1 MEDKKKNRPLNLI
14 DVRQMLTLAS
24 AGCIIVLF
32 YLLIGKFPGVLEVLG
47 DLIRALTPIIIGCIL
62 AFLLNPIVNRLRV
75 WLSQALKKVYK
86 DKYGEKQDHI
96 VDVLA
101 VALAILFFL
110 MLLTAFF
117 WILIPSLYESI
128 NSLYANFDKY
138 TANSEKFVRDLVK
151 DYPNVVDIV
160 NNYMD
165 YIEIALKNLFTEKLI
180 PNMDTVVKTLSSGI
194 IGSVKFVFNFL
205 IGIIAAIY
213 ILGSKDKFSAQ
224 FKKVVYSI
232 FSIKNG
238 NKILAASEY
247 IDGVF
252 SGFIS
257 GKIVDSI
264 IIGIICFAFCRI
276 VDMPYAVLIS
286 VIIGVTNIIPFFGP
300 FIGAIP
306 SALLVF
312 VESPK
317 MCLVFIIFIIVL
329 QQVDGNILG
338 PLILGDTIG
347 ISSFWIL
354 FAILLGGN
362 LFGFPG
368 MVLGVPTFACIYSLL
383 IRLIGDGLNKKGLEN
398 DIDYFVALRGF
409 DEEGN
414 PIRGPKKRIESQS
427 MRRKR
432 EKQMA
437 QLQASKDLIN
447 KVTRHDKKSTEDSN
461 KHQEEK

>member
-1 MEDKKKNRPLNLI
+1 MEDNKKNRHLNFI
-14 DVRQMLTLAS
+14 NVKQMLTLAS

-32 YLLIGKFPGVLEVLG
+32 YLLVGKFPRVLEGVG
-47 DLIRALTPIIIGCIL
+47 DLLRALTPIIIGCII

-75 WLSQALKKVYK
+75 WLSQLLKKAIK
-86 DKYGEKQDHI
+86 DKYTVKHDRFADGA
-96 VDVLA
+96 A

-110 MLLTAFF
+110 LLLTAFF
-117 WILIPSLYESI
+117 WVLIPSLYESI

-151 DYPNVVDIV
+151 DYPDVVDIV

-224 FKKVVYSI
+224 FKKLIYSV

-238 NKILAASEY
+238 NRILSATEY

-264 IIGIICFAFCRI
+264 IIGFICFAFCSI
-276 VDMPYAVLIS
+276 VHMPYAVLVS

-317 MCLVFIIFIIVL
+317 MCLVFIIFIIIL

-368 MVLGVPTFACIYSLL
+368 MVLGVPTFACLYSLL
-383 IRLIGDGLNKKGLEN
+383 IRIIGDGLNKKGLKN
-398 DIDYFVALRGF
+398 DTEFFIALRGF
-409 DEEGN
+409 DENGN
-414 PIRGPKKRIESQS
+414 PVRGPKKRIESQS
-427 MRRKR
+427 MIKKR
-432 EKQMA
+432 EKQKA
-437 QLQASKDLIN
+437 QLQASKELLN
-447 KVTRHDKKSTEDSN
+447 KVTHLDKKNTENSN

>member
-1 MEDKKKNRPLNLI
+1 MEDKKKNRHLDLI
-14 DVRQMLTLAS
+14 DTKRMLTIAS

-32 YLLIGKFPGVLEVLG
+32 YLLIGKFPLVLKSLG
-47 DLIRALTPIIIGCIL
+47 RLISALSPIIIGCII
-62 AFLLNPIVNRLRV
+62 AFLLNPIVNRLRI
-75 WLSQALKKVYK
+75 WLREVFKNIFK
-86 DKYGEKQDHI
+86 DKYSDKHAHMADGLS
-96 VDVLA
+96 VVLS
-101 VALAILFFL
+101 ILFFL
-110 MLLTAFF
+110 LILTAFF

-128 NSLYANFDKY
+128 NSLYDNFDKY
-138 TANSEKFVRDLVK
+138 TTNTENFVRNLVK
-151 DYPNVVDIV
+151 DYPKVVNVV

-165 YIEIALKNLFTEKLI
+165 DIEAAIKNLFTEKLL

-213 ILGSKDKFSAQ
+213 ILSSKDKYSAQ
-224 FKKVVYSI
+224 FKKLVYAV
-232 FSIKNG
+232 FPIKKG
-238 NKILAASEY
+238 NKILAVTEY

-257 GKIVDSI
+257 GKIIDSI
-264 IIGIICFAFCRI
+264 IIGVICFAFCRI
-276 VDMPYAVLIS
+276 VEMPYAVLVS

-306 SALLVF
+306 SAFLVF

-317 MCLVFIIFIIVL
+317 MCLVFIIFIVIL
-329 QQVDGNILG
+329 QQIDGNILG

-362 LFGFPG
+362 LFGFAG
-368 MVLGVPTFACIYSLL
+368 MVLGVPTFACIYALL
-383 IRLIGDGLNKKGLEN
+383 IRTIGDGLEKKGLKN
-398 DIDYFVALRGF
+398 DTEYFIALRGF
-409 DEEGN
+409 DENGN
-414 PIRGPKKRIESQS
+414 PIRGPKKRYESQS
-427 MRRKR
+427 MIKKR
-432 EKQMA
+432 EKQKA
-437 QLQASKDLIN
+437 QLQASKELLN
-447 KVTRHDKKSTEDSN
+447 KVTHFDKKTDDSN

>member
-14 DVRQMLTLAS
+14 NVRQMLTLAS

-427 MRRKR
+427 MRKKR

>member
-1 MEDKKKNRPLNLI
+1 MEDKKKNRHLDLI
-14 DVRQMLTLAS
+14 DTKRMLTIAS

-32 YLLIGKFPGVLEVLG
+32 YLLIGKFPLVLKSLG
-47 DLIRALTPIIIGCIL
+47 RLISALSPIIIGCII
-62 AFLLNPIVNRLRV
+62 AFLLNPIVNRLRI
-75 WLSQALKKVYK
+75 WLREVFKNIFK
-86 DKYGEKQDHI
+86 DKYSDKHAHMADGLS
-96 VDVLA
+96 VVLS
-101 VALAILFFL
+101 ILFFL
-110 MLLTAFF
+110 LILTAFF

-128 NSLYANFDKY
+128 NSLYDNFDKY
-138 TANSEKFVRDLVK
+138 TTNTENFVRNLVK
-151 DYPNVVDIV
+151 DYPKVVNVV

-165 YIEIALKNLFTEKLI
+165 DIEAAIKNLFTEKLL

-213 ILGSKDKFSAQ
+213 ILSSKDKYSAQ
-224 FKKVVYSI
+224 FKKLVYAV
-232 FSIKNG
+232 FPIKKG
-238 NKILAASEY
+238 NKILAVTEY

-257 GKIVDSI
+257 GKIIDSI
-264 IIGIICFAFCRI
+264 IIGLICFAFCSI
-276 VDMPYAVLIS
+276 VDMPYAVLVS

-306 SALLVF
+306 SAFLVF

-317 MCLVFIIFIIVL
+317 MCLVFIIFIVIL
-329 QQVDGNILG
+329 QQIDGNILG

-362 LFGFPG
+362 LFGFAG
-368 MVLGVPTFACIYSLL
+368 MVLGVPTFACIYALL
-383 IRLIGDGLNKKGLEN
+383 IRTIGDGLEKKGLKN
-398 DIDYFVALRGF
+398 DTEYFIALRGF
-409 DEEGN
+409 DENGN
-414 PIRGPKKRIESQS
+414 PIRGPKKRYESQS
-427 MRRKR
+427 MIKKR
-432 EKQMA
+432 EKQKA
-437 QLQASKDLIN
+437 QLQASKELLN
-447 KVTRHDKKSTEDSN
+447 KVTHFDKKTDDSN

>member
-1 MEDKKKNRPLNLI
+1 MEDKKKNRHLDLI
-14 DVRQMLTLAS
+14 DTKRMLTIAS

-32 YLLIGKFPGVLEVLG
+32 YLLIGKFPLVLKSLG
-47 DLIRALTPIIIGCIL
+47 RLISALSPIIIGCII
-62 AFLLNPIVNRLRV
+62 AFLLNPIVNRLRI
-75 WLSQALKKVYK
+75 WLREVFKNIFK
-86 DKYGEKQDHI
+86 DKYSDKHAHMADGLS
-96 VDVLA
+96 VVLS
-101 VALAILFFL
+101 ILFFL
-110 MLLTAFF
+110 LILTAFF

-128 NSLYANFDKY
+128 ISLYDNFDKY
-138 TANSEKFVRDLVK
+138 TTNTENFVRNLVK
-151 DYPNVVDIV
+151 DYPKVVNVV

-165 YIEIALKNLFTEKLI
+165 DIEAAIKNLFTEKLL

-213 ILGSKDKFSAQ
+213 ILSSKDKYSAQ
-224 FKKVVYSI
+224 FKKLVYAV
-232 FSIKNG
+232 FTIKKG
-238 NKILAASEY
+238 NKILAVTEY

-257 GKIVDSI
+257 GKIIDSI
-264 IIGIICFAFCRI
+264 IIGLICFAFCSI
-276 VDMPYAVLIS
+276 VDMPYAVLVS

-306 SALLVF
+306 SAFLVF

-317 MCLVFIIFIIVL
+317 MCLVFIIFIVIL
-329 QQVDGNILG
+329 QQIDGNILG

-362 LFGFPG
+362 LFGFAG
-368 MVLGVPTFACIYSLL
+368 MVLGVPTFACIYALL
-383 IRLIGDGLNKKGLEN
+383 IRTIGDGLDKKGLKN
-398 DIDYFVALRGF
+398 DTEYFIALRGF
-409 DEEGN
+409 DENGN
-414 PIRGPKKRIESQS
+414 PIRGPKKRYESQS
-427 MRRKR
+427 MIKKR
-432 EKQMA
+432 EKQKA
-437 QLQASKDLIN
+437 QLQASKELLN
-447 KVTRHDKKSTEDSN
+447 KVKHFDKKTDDSN

>member
-1 MEDKKKNRPLNLI
+1 
-14 DVRQMLTLAS
+14 
-24 AGCIIVLF
+24 
-32 YLLIGKFPGVLEVLG
+32 
-47 DLIRALTPIIIGCIL
+47 
-62 AFLLNPIVNRLRV
+62 
-75 WLSQALKKVYK
+75 
-86 DKYGEKQDHI
+86 
-96 VDVLA
+96 
-101 VALAILFFL
+101 
-110 MLLTAFF
+110 
-117 WILIPSLYESI
+117 
-128 NSLYANFDKY
+128 
-138 TANSEKFVRDLVK
+138 
-151 DYPNVVDIV
+151 
-160 NNYMD
+160 
-165 YIEIALKNLFTEKLI
+165 
-180 PNMDTVVKTLSSGI
+180 
-194 IGSVKFVFNFL
+194 
-205 IGIIAAIY
+205 
-213 ILGSKDKFSAQ
+213 
-224 FKKVVYSI
+224 
-232 FSIKNG
+232 
-238 NKILAASEY
+238 
-247 IDGVF
+247 
-252 SGFIS
+252 
-257 GKIVDSI
+257 
-264 IIGIICFAFCRI
+264 
-276 VDMPYAVLIS
+276 MPYAVLIS

-383 IRLIGDGLNKKGLEN
+383 IRLIGDGLEKKGLEN
-398 DIDYFVALRGF
+398 DTEYFVALRGF
-409 DEEGN
+409 DEEGK

-427 MRRKR
+427 MRKKR

>member
-1 MEDKKKNRPLNLI
+1 MEDKKKNRHLDLI
-14 DVRQMLTLAS
+14 DTKRMLTIAS

-32 YLLIGKFPGVLEVLG
+32 YLLIGKFPLVLKSLG
-47 DLIRALTPIIIGCIL
+47 RLISALSPIIIGCII
-62 AFLLNPIVNRLRV
+62 AFLLNPIVNRLRI
-75 WLSQALKKVYK
+75 WLREVFKNIFK
-86 DKYGEKQDHI
+86 DKYSDKHAHMADGI
-96 VDVLA
+96 SVVLS
-101 VALAILFFL
+101 ILFFL
-110 MLLTAFF
+110 LILTAFF

-128 NSLYANFDKY
+128 NSLYDNFDKY
-138 TANSEKFVRDLVK
+138 TTNTENFVRNLVK
-151 DYPNVVDIV
+151 DYPKVVNVV

-165 YIEIALKNLFTEKLI
+165 DIEAAIKNLFTEKLL

-213 ILGSKDKFSAQ
+213 ILSSKDKYSAQ
-224 FKKVVYSI
+224 FKKLVYAV
-232 FSIKNG
+232 FTIKKG
-238 NKILAASEY
+238 NKILAVTEY

-257 GKIVDSI
+257 GKIIDSI
-264 IIGIICFAFCRI
+264 IIGVICFAFCRI
-276 VDMPYAVLIS
+276 VEMPYAVLVS

-306 SALLVF
+306 SAFLVF

-317 MCLVFIIFIIVL
+317 MCLVFIIFIVIL
-329 QQVDGNILG
+329 QQIDGNILG

-362 LFGFPG
+362 LFGFAG
-368 MVLGVPTFACIYSLL
+368 MVLGVPTFACIYALL
-383 IRLIGDGLNKKGLEN
+383 IRTIGDGLEKKGLKN
-398 DIDYFVALRGF
+398 DTEYFIALRGF
-409 DEEGN
+409 DENGN
-414 PIRGPKKRIESQS
+414 PIRGPKKRYESQS
-427 MRRKR
+427 MIKKR
-432 EKQMA
+432 EKQKA
-437 QLQASKDLIN
+437 QLQASKELLN
-447 KVTRHDKKSTEDSN
+447 KVTHFDKKTDDSN

>member
-14 DVRQMLTLAS
+14 NVRQMLTLAS

-32 YLLIGKFPGVLEVLG
+32 YLLIGKFPGVLEGLG
-47 DLIRALTPIIIGCIL
+47 DLLRALTPIIIGCIL

-75 WLSQALKKVYK
+75 WLSQVLKKVYK
-86 DKYGEKQDHI
+86 DKYGEKQDHF
-96 VDVLA
+96 VDVCA

-117 WILIPSLYESI
+117 WVLIPSLYESI

-224 FKKVVYSI
+224 FKKVVYSM

-238 NKILAASEY
+238 NKILAATEY
-247 IDGVF
+247 MDGVF

-264 IIGIICFAFCRI
+264 IIGFICFAFCSI
-276 VDMPYAVLIS
+276 VQMPYAVLIS

-383 IRLIGDGLNKKGLEN
+383 IRLIGDGLEKKGLEN
-398 DIDYFVALRGF
+398 DTDYFVALRGF

-414 PIRGPKKRIESQS
+414 PIRGPKKKIESQS
-427 MRRKR
+427 MRKKR

>member
-1 MEDKKKNRPLNLI
+1 MEDKKKNRHLDLI
-14 DVRQMLTLAS
+14 DTKRMLTIAS

-32 YLLIGKFPGVLEVLG
+32 YLLIGKFPLVLKSLG
-47 DLIRALTPIIIGCIL
+47 RLISALSPIIIGCII
-62 AFLLNPIVNRLRV
+62 AFLLNPIVNRLRI
-75 WLSQALKKVYK
+75 WLREVFKNIFK
-86 DKYGEKQDHI
+86 DKYSDKHAHMADGLS
-96 VDVLA
+96 VVLS
-101 VALAILFFL
+101 ILFFL
-110 MLLTAFF
+110 LILTAFF

-128 NSLYANFDKY
+128 NSLYDNFDKY
-138 TANSEKFVRDLVK
+138 TTNTENFVRNLVK
-151 DYPNVVDIV
+151 DYPKVVNVV

-165 YIEIALKNLFTEKLI
+165 DIEAAIKNLFTEKLL

-213 ILGSKDKFSAQ
+213 ILSSKDKYSAQ
-224 FKKVVYSI
+224 FKKLVYAV
-232 FSIKNG
+232 FTIKKG
-238 NKILAASEY
+238 NKILAVIEY

-257 GKIVDSI
+257 GKIIDSI
-264 IIGIICFAFCRI
+264 IIGVICFAFCRI
-276 VDMPYAVLIS
+276 VEMPYAVLVS

-306 SALLVF
+306 SAFLVF

-317 MCLVFIIFIIVL
+317 MCLVFIIFIVIL
-329 QQVDGNILG
+329 QQIDGNILG

-362 LFGFPG
+362 LFGFAG
-368 MVLGVPTFACIYSLL
+368 MVLGVPTFACIYALL
-383 IRLIGDGLNKKGLEN
+383 IRTIGDGLEKKGLKN
-398 DIDYFVALRGF
+398 DTEYFIALRGF
-409 DEEGN
+409 DENGN
-414 PIRGPKKRIESQS
+414 PIRGPKKRYESQS
-427 MRRKR
+427 MIKKR
-432 EKQMA
+432 EKQKA
-437 QLQASKDLIN
+437 QLQASKELLN
-447 KVTRHDKKSTEDSN
+447 KVTHFDKKTDDSN

>member
-1 MEDKKKNRPLNLI
+1 MEDKKKNRHLDLI
-14 DVRQMLTLAS
+14 DTKRMLTIAS

-32 YLLIGKFPGVLEVLG
+32 YLLIGKFPLVLKSLG
-47 DLIRALTPIIIGCIL
+47 RLISALSPIIIGCII
-62 AFLLNPIVNRLRV
+62 AFLLNPIVNRLRI
-75 WLSQALKKVYK
+75 WLREVFKNIFK
-86 DKYGEKQDHI
+86 DKYSDKHAHMADGLS
-96 VDVLA
+96 VVLS
-101 VALAILFFL
+101 ILFFL
-110 MLLTAFF
+110 LILTAFF

-128 NSLYANFDKY
+128 NSLYDNFDKY
-138 TANSEKFVRDLVK
+138 TTNTENFVRNLVK
-151 DYPNVVDIV
+151 DYPKVVNVV

-165 YIEIALKNLFTEKLI
+165 DIEAAIKNLFTEKLL

-213 ILGSKDKFSAQ
+213 ILSSKDKYSAQ
-224 FKKVVYSI
+224 FKKLVYAV
-232 FSIKNG
+232 FTIKKG
-238 NKILAASEY
+238 NKILAVTEY

-257 GKIVDSI
+257 GKIIDSI
-264 IIGIICFAFCRI
+264 IIGLICFAFCSI
-276 VDMPYAVLIS
+276 VDMPYAVLVS

-306 SALLVF
+306 SAFLVF

-317 MCLVFIIFIIVL
+317 MCLVFIIFIVIL
-329 QQVDGNILG
+329 QQIDGNILG

-362 LFGFPG
+362 LFGFAG
-368 MVLGVPTFACIYSLL
+368 MVLGVPTFACIYALL
-383 IRLIGDGLNKKGLEN
+383 IRTIGDGLEKKGLKN
-398 DIDYFVALRGF
+398 DTEYFIALRGF
-409 DEEGN
+409 DENGN
-414 PIRGPKKRIESQS
+414 PIRGPKKRYESQS
-427 MRRKR
+427 MIKKR
-432 EKQMA
+432 EKQKA
-437 QLQASKDLIN
+437 QLQASKELLN
-447 KVTRHDKKSTEDSN
+447 KVTHFDKKTDDSN

>member
-14 DVRQMLTLAS
+14 NVKQMLTLAS

-32 YLLIGKFPGVLEVLG
+32 YLLIGKFPVVLEGLG
-47 DLIRALTPIIIGCIL
+47 SLLGALTPIIFGCII

-75 WLSQALKKVYK
+75 WLSNIFKKIYK
-86 DKYGEKQDHI
+86 DKYSLKQDHF
-96 VDVLA
+96 VDVCA

-128 NSLYANFDKY
+128 NNLYANFDKY
-138 TANSEKFVRDLVK
+138 TANTEKFVRDLVK
-151 DYPNVVDIV
+151 DYPNVVGIV
-160 NNYMD
+160 TNYMD
-165 YIEIALKNLFTEKLI
+165 YIEIAIKNLFTDKLI

-224 FKKVVYSI
+224 FKKLVYAI

-238 NKILAASEY
+238 NKILSATEY

-264 IIGIICFAFCRI
+264 IIGLICFAFCRI

-306 SALLVF
+306 SAFLVF

-398 DIDYFVALRGF
+398 DTDYFVALRGF
-409 DEEGN
+409 DENGN
-414 PIRGPKKRIESQS
+414 PIRGPKKKIESQS
-427 MRRKR
+427 MRKKR

>member
-1 MEDKKKNRPLNLI
+1 MEDKKKNRHLDLI
-14 DVRQMLTLAS
+14 DTKRMLTIAS

-32 YLLIGKFPGVLEVLG
+32 YLLIGKFPLVLKSLG
-47 DLIRALTPIIIGCIL
+47 RLISALSPIIIGCII
-62 AFLLNPIVNRLRV
+62 AFLLNPIVNRLRI
-75 WLSQALKKVYK
+75 WLREVFKNIFK
-86 DKYGEKQDHI
+86 DKYSDKHAHMADGLS
-96 VDVLA
+96 VVLS
-101 VALAILFFL
+101 ILFFL
-110 MLLTAFF
+110 LILTAFF

-128 NSLYANFDKY
+128 NSLYDNFDKY
-138 TANSEKFVRDLVK
+138 TTNTENFVRNLVK
-151 DYPNVVDIV
+151 DYPKVVNVV

-165 YIEIALKNLFTEKLI
+165 DIEAAIKNLFTEKLL

-213 ILGSKDKFSAQ
+213 ILSSKDKYSAQ
-224 FKKVVYSI
+224 FKKLVYAV
-232 FSIKNG
+232 FTIKKG
-238 NKILAASEY
+238 NKILAVTEY

-257 GKIVDSI
+257 GKIIDSI
-264 IIGIICFAFCRI
+264 IIGLICFAFCSI
-276 VDMPYAVLIS
+276 VDMPYAVLVS

-306 SALLVF
+306 SAFLVF

-317 MCLVFIIFIIVL
+317 MCLVFIIFIVIL
-329 QQVDGNILG
+329 QQIDGNILG

-362 LFGFPG
+362 LFGFAG
-368 MVLGVPTFACIYSLL
+368 MVLGVPTFACIYALL
-383 IRLIGDGLNKKGLEN
+383 IRTIGDGLEKKGLKN
-398 DIDYFVALRGF
+398 DTEYFIALRGF
-409 DEEGN
+409 DENGN
-414 PIRGPKKRIESQS
+414 PIRGPKKRYESQS
-427 MRRKR
+427 MIEKR
-432 EKQMA
+432 AKQKA
-437 QLQASKDLIN
+437 QLQASKELLN
-447 KVTRHDKKSTEDSN
+447 KVTHFDKKTDDSN

>member
-1 MEDKKKNRPLNLI
+1 MEDKKKNRHLDLI
-14 DVRQMLTLAS
+14 DTKRMLTIAS

-32 YLLIGKFPGVLEVLG
+32 YLLIGKFPLVLKSLG
-47 DLIRALTPIIIGCIL
+47 RLISALSPIIIGCII
-62 AFLLNPIVNRLRV
+62 AFLLNPIVNRLRI
-75 WLSQALKKVYK
+75 WLREVFKNIFK
-86 DKYGEKQDHI
+86 DKYSDKHAHMADGLS
-96 VDVLA
+96 VVLS
-101 VALAILFFL
+101 ILFFL
-110 MLLTAFF
+110 LILTAFF

-128 NSLYANFDKY
+128 NSLYDNFDKY
-138 TANSEKFVRDLVK
+138 TTNTENFVRNLVK
-151 DYPNVVDIV
+151 DYPKVVNVV

-165 YIEIALKNLFTEKLI
+165 DIEAAIKNLFTEKLL

-213 ILGSKDKFSAQ
+213 ILSSKDKYSAQ
-224 FKKVVYSI
+224 FKKLVYAV
-232 FSIKNG
+232 FTIKKG
-238 NKILAASEY
+238 NKILAVTEY

-257 GKIVDSI
+257 GKIIDSI
-264 IIGIICFAFCRI
+264 IIGVICFAFCRI
-276 VDMPYAVLIS
+276 VEMPYAVLVS

-306 SALLVF
+306 SAFLVF

-317 MCLVFIIFIIVL
+317 MCLVFIIFIVIL
-329 QQVDGNILG
+329 QQIDGNILG

-362 LFGFPG
+362 LFGFAG
-368 MVLGVPTFACIYSLL
+368 MVLGVPTFACIYALL
-383 IRLIGDGLNKKGLEN
+383 IRTIGDGLEKKGLKN
-398 DIDYFVALRGF
+398 DTEYFIALRGF
-409 DEEGN
+409 DENGN
-414 PIRGPKKRIESQS
+414 PIRGPKKRYESQS
-427 MRRKR
+427 MIKKR
-432 EKQMA
+432 EKQKA
-437 QLQASKDLIN
+437 QLQASKELLN
-447 KVTRHDKKSTEDSN
+447 KVTHFDKKTDDSN

>member
-1 MEDKKKNRPLNLI
+1 MEDKKKNRHLDLI
-14 DVRQMLTLAS
+14 DTKRMLTIAS

-32 YLLIGKFPGVLEVLG
+32 YLLIGKFPLVLKSLG
-47 DLIRALTPIIIGCIL
+47 RLISALSPIIIGCII
-62 AFLLNPIVNRLRV
+62 AFLLNPIVNRLRI
-75 WLSQALKKVYK
+75 WLREVFKNIFK
-86 DKYGEKQDHI
+86 DKYSDKHAHMADGI
-96 VDVLA
+96 SVVLS
-101 VALAILFFL
+101 IIFFL
-110 MLLTAFF
+110 LILTAFF

-128 NSLYANFDKY
+128 NSLYDNFDKY
-138 TANSEKFVRDLVK
+138 TTNTENFVRNLVK
-151 DYPNVVDIV
+151 DYPKVVNVV

-165 YIEIALKNLFTEKLI
+165 DIEAAIKNLFTEKLL

-213 ILGSKDKFSAQ
+213 ILSSKDKYSAQ
-224 FKKVVYSI
+224 FKKLVYAV
-232 FSIKNG
+232 FPIKKG
-238 NKILAASEY
+238 NKILAVTEY

-257 GKIVDSI
+257 GKIIDSI
-264 IIGIICFAFCRI
+264 IIGVICFAFCRI
-276 VDMPYAVLIS
+276 VEMPYAVLVS

-306 SALLVF
+306 SAFLVF

-317 MCLVFIIFIIVL
+317 MCLVFIIFIVIL
-329 QQVDGNILG
+329 QQIDGNILG

-362 LFGFPG
+362 LFGFAG
-368 MVLGVPTFACIYSLL
+368 MVLGVPTFACIYALL
-383 IRLIGDGLNKKGLEN
+383 IRTIGDGLEKKGLKN
-398 DIDYFVALRGF
+398 DTEYFIALRGF
-409 DEEGN
+409 DENGN
-414 PIRGPKKRIESQS
+414 PIRGPKKRYESQS
-427 MRRKR
+427 MIKKR
-432 EKQMA
+432 EKQKA
-437 QLQASKDLIN
+437 QLQASKELLN
-447 KVTRHDKKSTEDSN
+447 KVTHFDKKTDDSN

>member
-1 MEDKKKNRPLNLI
+1 MEDKKKNRHLDLI
-14 DVRQMLTLAS
+14 DTKRMLTIAS

-32 YLLIGKFPGVLEVLG
+32 YLLIGKFPLVLKSLG
-47 DLIRALTPIIIGCIL
+47 RLISALSPIIIGCII
-62 AFLLNPIVNRLRV
+62 AFLLNPIVNRLRI
-75 WLSQALKKVYK
+75 WLREVFKNIFK
-86 DKYGEKQDHI
+86 DKYSDKHANMADGI
-96 VDVLA
+96 SVVLS
-101 VALAILFFL
+101 ILFFL
-110 MLLTAFF
+110 LILTAFF

-128 NSLYANFDKY
+128 NSLYDNFDKY
-138 TANSEKFVRDLVK
+138 TTNTENFVRNLVK
-151 DYPNVVDIV
+151 DYPKVVNVV

-165 YIEIALKNLFTEKLI
+165 DIEAAIKNLFTEKLL

-213 ILGSKDKFSAQ
+213 ILSSKDKYSAQ
-224 FKKVVYSI
+224 FKKLVYAV
-232 FSIKNG
+232 FPIKKG
-238 NKILAASEY
+238 NKILAVTEY

-257 GKIVDSI
+257 GKIIDSI
-264 IIGIICFAFCRI
+264 IIGVICFAFCSI
-276 VDMPYAVLIS
+276 VEMPYAVLVS

-306 SALLVF
+306 SAFLVF

-317 MCLVFIIFIIVL
+317 MCLVFIIFIVIL
-329 QQVDGNILG
+329 QQIDGNILG

-362 LFGFPG
+362 LFGFAG
-368 MVLGVPTFACIYSLL
+368 MVLGVPTFACIYALL
-383 IRLIGDGLNKKGLEN
+383 IRTIGDGLEKKGLKN
-398 DIDYFVALRGF
+398 DTEYFIALRGF
-409 DEEGN
+409 DENGN
-414 PIRGPKKRIESQS
+414 PIRGPKKRYESQS
-427 MRRKR
+427 MIKKR
-432 EKQMA
+432 EKQKA
-437 QLQASKDLIN
+437 QLQASKELLN
-447 KVTRHDKKSTEDSN
+447 KVTHFDKKTDDSN

>member
-1 MEDKKKNRPLNLI
+1 MEDKKKNRHLDLI
-14 DVRQMLTLAS
+14 DTKRMLTIAS

-32 YLLIGKFPGVLEVLG
+32 YLLIGKFPLVLKSLG
-47 DLIRALTPIIIGCIL
+47 RLIRALSPIIIGCII
-62 AFLLNPIVNRLRV
+62 AFLLNPIVNRLRI
-75 WLSQALKKVYK
+75 WLREVFKNIFK
-86 DKYGEKQDHI
+86 DKYSDKHAHMADGI
-96 VDVLA
+96 SVVLS
-101 VALAILFFL
+101 ILFFL
-110 MLLTAFF
+110 LILTAFF

-128 NSLYANFDKY
+128 NSLYDNFDKY
-138 TANSEKFVRDLVK
+138 TTNTENFVRNLVK
-151 DYPNVVDIV
+151 DYPKVVNVV

-165 YIEIALKNLFTEKLI
+165 DIEVAIKNLFTEKLL

-213 ILGSKDKFSAQ
+213 ILSSKDKYSAQ
-224 FKKVVYSI
+224 FKKLVYAV
-232 FSIKNG
+232 FTIKKG
-238 NKILAASEY
+238 NKILAVTEY

-257 GKIVDSI
+257 GKIIDSI
-264 IIGIICFAFCRI
+264 IIGLICFAFCSI
-276 VDMPYAVLIS
+276 VDMPYAVLVS

-306 SALLVF
+306 SAFLVF

-317 MCLVFIIFIIVL
+317 MCLVFIIFIVIL
-329 QQVDGNILG
+329 QQIDGNILG

-362 LFGFPG
+362 LFGFAG
-368 MVLGVPTFACIYSLL
+368 MVLGVPTFACIYALL
-383 IRLIGDGLNKKGLEN
+383 IRTIGDGLDKKGLKN
-398 DIDYFVALRGF
+398 DTEYFIALRGF
-409 DEEGN
+409 DENGN
-414 PIRGPKKRIESQS
+414 PIRGPKKRYESQS
-427 MRRKR
+427 MIKKR
-432 EKQMA
+432 EKQKA
-437 QLQASKDLIN
+437 QLQASKELLN
-447 KVTRHDKKSTEDSN
+447 KVKHFDKKTDDSN